1 MHKPRILCTLA
12 ALLVLCAA
20 LALPVSAGQPGGMEA
35 PEDLAQKSVGVVT
48 GAIYDQV
55 LTARVP
61 DARVNYFNNHTD
73 EVAALLAGKIDAL
86 VTDEPMARYIV
97 SQSPGLRILPEMFQ
111 QDSYAFAFPQDR
123 AALRDEVNGAL
134 EQLRAD
140 GTLQQIDARWFGADE
155 AAKVLPQ
162 FDLPAERGTLRFATV
177 ATSAPFSY
185 LKDGQIVGY
194 DIEIAMRVCRELG
207 YALEITDMDFGGIIP
222 GINAGKYDM
231 AGACI
236 TVTEERKQSV
246 LFSDPDYTG
255 GIAAVVRDET
265 AAGAA
270 GLPAL
275 DELNGKKL
283 GVNTGSVFDQVIL
296 ARLPDAQVNYFN
308 NLPDETAALLA
319 GKIDAVVTDQP
330 MARYVVS
337 QNEGLAIL
345 PEMFREDSYAF
356 AFPLDHTG
364 LQAQVNEALAKLQAD
379 GVLAQADEKWF
390 GGNEAAQ
397 VLPELELTGENG
409 TLRFATTGSSAPFS
423 FMKDGQVVGY
433 DVELALRIC
442 AELGYKLEIATMD
455 FGGIIPGLTSGK
467 YDMAGACITVTEE
480 RKGSVLFSDPDY
492 TGGIVA
498 IVRAESGAASA
509 GLWQRIQSGF
519 YKTFLLENRWQ
530 LFVQGLGV
538 TILISLLS
546 AVFGTVLGFGV
557 CMARRSRHR
566 LASAPARVFV
576 RLVQGVPV
584 LVFLMILFYLVF
596 TGVDNGIVVA
606 VAGFSINFAAYVS
619 EMMRTAIDTVDPGQL
634 EAAAALGFNRVRAF
648 CKITAPQAIRY
659 ILPVYRGEF
668 ISMVKMT
675 SIVGY
680 ITIQDLTRMSDIVRG
695 LTYDAFFSLISTA
708 VIYFALANLL
718 AAALSLLEARVDP
731 KQRKRKVKGVVMQ

>member
-12 ALLVLCAA
+12 ALLILCAA

-140 GTLQQIDARWFGADE
+140 GTLQQLAARRFGADE

-162 FDLPAERGTLRFATV
+162 IALPAEKGTLRFATV

-255 GIAAVVRDET
+255 GIAAVARDDT

-296 ARLPDAQVNYFN
+296 ARLPNAQVNYFN

-319 GKIDAVVTDQP
+319 GKIDSVVTDQP
-330 MARYVVS
+330 KAR
-337 QNEGLAIL
+337 
-345 PEMFREDSYAF
+345 
-356 AFPLDHTG
+356 
-364 LQAQVNEALAKLQAD
+364 
-379 GVLAQADEKWF
+379 
-390 GGNEAAQ
+390 
-397 VLPELELTGENG
+397 
-409 TLRFATTGSSAPFS
+409 
-423 FMKDGQVVGY
+423 
-433 DVELALRIC
+433 
-442 AELGYKLEIATMD
+442 
-455 FGGIIPGLTSGK
+455 
-467 YDMAGACITVTEE
+467 
-480 RKGSVLFSDPDY
+480 
-492 TGGIVA
+492 
-498 IVRAESGAASA
+498 
-509 GLWQRIQSGF
+509 
-519 YKTFLLENRWQ
+519 
-530 LFVQGLGV
+530 
-538 TILISLLS
+538 
-546 AVFGTVLGFGV
+546 
-557 CMARRSRHR
+557 
-566 LASAPARVFV
+566 
-576 RLVQGVPV
+576 
-584 LVFLMILFYLVF
+584 
-596 TGVDNGIVVA
+596 
-606 VAGFSINFAAYVS
+606 
-619 EMMRTAIDTVDPGQL
+619 
-634 EAAAALGFNRVRAF
+634 
-648 CKITAPQAIRY
+648 
-659 ILPVYRGEF
+659 
-668 ISMVKMT
+668 
-675 SIVGY
+675 
-680 ITIQDLTRMSDIVRG
+680 
-695 LTYDAFFSLISTA
+695 
-708 VIYFALANLL
+708 
-718 AAALSLLEARVDP
+718 
-731 KQRKRKVKGVVMQ
+731 

>member
-1 MHKPRILCTLA
+1 M
-12 ALLVLCAA
+12 
-20 LALPVSAGQPGGMEA
+20 
-35 PEDLAQKSVGVVT
+35 
-48 GAIYDQV
+48 
-55 LTARVP
+55 
-61 DARVNYFNNHTD
+61 
-73 EVAALLAGKIDAL
+73 
-86 VTDEPMARYIV
+86 
-97 SQSPGLRILPEMFQ
+97 
-111 QDSYAFAFPQDR
+111 
-123 AALRDEVNGAL
+123 RDEA
-134 EQLRAD
+134 
-140 GTLQQIDARWFGADE
+140 
-155 AAKVLPQ
+155 
-162 FDLPAERGTLRFATV
+162 
-177 ATSAPFSY
+177 
-185 LKDGQIVGY
+185 
-194 DIEIAMRVCRELG
+194 
-207 YALEITDMDFGGIIP
+207 
-222 GINAGKYDM
+222 
-231 AGACI
+231 
-236 TVTEERKQSV
+236 
-246 LFSDPDYTG
+246 
-255 GIAAVVRDET
+255 

-397 VLPELELTGENG
+397 VLPELELSGENG

-498 IVRAESGAASA
+498 IVRAGGGAASA

-566 LASAPARVFV
+566 WASAPARVFV

-634 EAAAALGFNRVRAF
+634 EAAAALGFNRVRSF

>member
-1 MHKPRILCTLA
+1 M
-12 ALLVLCAA
+12 
-20 LALPVSAGQPGGMEA
+20 
-35 PEDLAQKSVGVVT
+35 
-48 GAIYDQV
+48 
-55 LTARVP
+55 
-61 DARVNYFNNHTD
+61 
-73 EVAALLAGKIDAL
+73 AGKIDAL

-236 TVTEERKQSV
+236 TVTEERK
-246 LFSDPDYTG
+246 
-255 GIAAVVRDET
+255 
-265 AAGAA
+265 
-270 GLPAL
+270 
-275 DELNGKKL
+275 
-283 GVNTGSVFDQVIL
+283 
-296 ARLPDAQVNYFN
+296 
-308 NLPDETAALLA
+308 
-319 GKIDAVVTDQP
+319 
-330 MARYVVS
+330 
-337 QNEGLAIL
+337 
-345 PEMFREDSYAF
+345 
-356 AFPLDHTG
+356 
-364 LQAQVNEALAKLQAD
+364 
-379 GVLAQADEKWF
+379 
-390 GGNEAAQ
+390 
-397 VLPELELTGENG
+397 
-409 TLRFATTGSSAPFS
+409 
-423 FMKDGQVVGY
+423 
-433 DVELALRIC
+433 
-442 AELGYKLEIATMD
+442 
-455 FGGIIPGLTSGK
+455 
-467 YDMAGACITVTEE
+467 
-480 RKGSVLFSDPDY
+480 GSVLFSDPDY

-498 IVRAESGAASA
+498 IVRAGGGAASA

-566 LASAPARVFV
+566 WASAPARVFV

-634 EAAAALGFNRVRAF
+634 EAAAALGFNRVRSF